1 MVIILLN
8 FQFQIIRDRI
18 PSMTL
23 YVHFINDSP
32 VKIWGLTSRQRILRV
47 LRSAGVTDIVDD
59 LTGLPDNGPVLLLR
73 GDYLFDDRVIQYLVK
88 TPDVLLRISQAST
101 STDTIVAAHVTTRQ
115 TPEAIDL
122 IEGTATVDTLPGVKT
137 ETLETLS
144 ISFQQRLLKFEP
156 PFVLP
161 IMPETKRF
169 LERRL
174 FDWSYKGVT
183 DLITKWVWP
192 RPAQWVVGQCVR
204 FGLRPNHVTIIGLVL
219 VILAG
224 VLFFHGRYGWGL
236 LAGWLMTFLDTVDGK
251 LARVT
256 VTSSKFGHYFDHLID
271 LIHPPIWYILWGLG
285 LGVSGFEIIGLSID
299 AVFWLIVI
307 GYAVGRLVEGFF
319 LAWLGKFGIFCWRPI
334 DSYFRLITARRNP
347 CLILLTACT
356 LIGQPDAGLLLVATW
371 TVVSSIFLLGRL
383 LMALISKQTAGSVRS
398 WFLDIDQNK
407 QKQPLAVRLFRHKK
421 N

>member
-1 MVIILLN
+1 M
-8 FQFQIIRDRI
+8 
-18 PSMTL
+18 SL

-32 VKIWGLTSRQRILRV
+32 LKLWGLTSRQRKLRV
-47 LRSAGVTDIVDD
+47 LKSAGVTEIVDD
-59 LTGLPDNGPVLLLR
+59 VTVVPNNSSVLLLR
-73 GDYLFDDRVIQYLVK
+73 GDYLFDDRVIRYLVQ
-88 TPDVLLRISQAST
+88 TPGVLLKISQVP
-101 STDTIVAAHVTTRQ
+101 TDTVVAAHVTAGQ
-115 TPEAIDL
+115 TTEAIDI
-122 IEGTATVDTLPGVKT
+122 IEGNAVNDAIPSVRT

-161 IMPETKRF
+161 IVPENRRF

-204 FGLRPNHVTIIGLVL
+204 FGLRPNHVTIIGLLL

-224 VLFFHGRYGWGL
+224 VLFAYGWYGWGL

-285 LGVSGFEIIGLSID
+285 LGVSQFNFIGVSMN
-299 AVFWLIVI
+299 AVFWLIVV
-307 GYAVGRLVEGFF
+307 GYVFGRLVEGAF

-347 CLILLTACT
+347 CLILLTAGT
-356 LIGQPDAGLLLVATW
+356 LIGQPGLG
-371 TVVSSIFLLGRL
+371 IDRG
-383 LMALISKQTAGSVRS
+383 GN
-398 WFLDIDQNK
+398 LDCGDQSFFS
-407 QKQPLAVRLFRHKK
+407 LAVY
-421 N
+421 

>member
-1 MVIILLN
+1 MSI
-8 FQFQIIRDRI
+8 
-18 PSMTL
+18 
-23 YVHFINDSP
+23 YAHFINDSP
-32 VKIWGLTSRQRILRV
+32 VKLWGLTSRQRKLRV
-47 LRSAGVTDIVDD
+47 LRSAGVTDIADD
-59 LTGLPDNGPVLLLR
+59 LTLVPENTSVLLLR
-73 GDYLFDDRVIQYLVK
+73 GDYLFDDRVIHYLVQ
-88 TPDVLLRISQAST
+88 TPDVLLKISQAPIET
-101 STDTIVAAHVTTRQ
+101 FVAAHVTSEQ
-115 TPEAIDL
+115 APEAVNI
-122 IEGTATVDTLPGVKT
+122 IEGIASTDTMPGVGT

-161 IMPETKRF
+161 IVPEAKRF

-183 DLITKWVWP
+183 DLVTKWVWP

-204 FGLRPNHVTIIGLVL
+204 FGLRPNHVTIIGLLL

-224 VLFFHGRYGWGL
+224 VLFAYGWYGWGL

-285 LGVSGFEIIGLSID
+285 LGVSRFNFIGLSIN
-299 AVFWLIVI
+299 AVFWLIVG
-307 GYAVGRLVEGFF
+307 GYVVGRLVEGAF
-319 LAWLGKFGIFCWRPI
+319 LARLGKFGIFCWRPI

-347 CLILLTACT
+347 CLILLTAGA
-356 LIGQPDAGLLLVATW
+356 LIGHPDWGLIVVAIW
-371 TVVSSIFLLGRL
+371 TMVTSIFLLGRL
-383 LMALISKQTAGSVRS
+383 LTALIRQQATGSVRS
-398 WFLDIDQNK
+398 WFLDIDQTK
-407 QKQPLAVRLFRHKK
+407 QKQPLAVRLFTHKK
-421 N
+421 MNIFD

>member
-1 MVIILLN
+1 MSFYI
-8 FQFQIIRDRI
+8 
-18 PSMTL
+18 
-23 YVHFINDSP
+23 HFIKDSP
-32 VKIWGLTSRQRILRV
+32 VKLWGLTSRRRKLRV

-59 LTGLPDNGPVLLLR
+59 LTGLPDNSPALLLR
-73 GDYLFDDRVIQYLVK
+73 GDYLFDDRVIHYLVN
-88 TPDVLLRISQAST
+88 TPDVLLKISQAST
-101 STDTIVAAHVTTRQ
+101 DTFVAAHVTAGQ
-115 TPEAIDL
+115 ALEASDI
-122 IEGTATVDTLPGVKT
+122 IEGTATVDAIPGVRT
-137 ETLETLS
+137 ETLENLS

-161 IMPETKRF
+161 VLPETKRF
-169 LERRL
+169 LERKL

-204 FGLRPNHVTIIGLVL
+204 FGLRPNHVTILGLLL

-224 VLFFHGRYGWGL
+224 VLFAYGWYGWGL

-271 LIHPPIWYILWGLG
+271 LVHPPIWYILWGLG
-285 LGVSGFEIIGLSID
+285 LGVSRFDFIGLSID
-299 AVFWLIVI
+299 AVFWLIVV
-307 GYAVGRLVEGFF
+307 GYAVGRLVEGAF

-334 DSYFRLITARRNP
+334 DAYFRLITARRNP
-347 CLILLTACT
+347 CLVLLTAGT
-356 LIGQPDAGLLLVATW
+356 LIGHPDWGLIAVAIW
-371 TVVSSIFLLGRL
+371 TVVTSIFLLGRL

-398 WFLDIDQNK
+398 WFLDIDQTQ
-407 QKQPLAVRLFRHKK
+407 QKQPLAVRLFTHRKK
-421 N
+421 

>member
-1 MVIILLN
+1 MA
-8 FQFQIIRDRI
+8 
-18 PSMTL
+18 L

-32 VKIWGLTSRQRILRV
+32 VKLWGLTSRQRKLRV
-47 LRSAGVTDIVDD
+47 LRDAGEIDIVDD
-59 LTGLPDNGPVLLLR
+59 FNGLPDNSPALLLR

-88 TPDVLLRISQAST
+88 TPDVLLKISQA

-115 TPEAIDL
+115 TPEAID
-122 IEGTATVDTLPGVKT
+122 IMEGSATADAMPGIRT

-161 IMPETKRF
+161 VIPESKRL

-192 RPAQWVVGQCVR
+192 RPARWVVGQCVR
-204 FGLRPNHVTIIGLVL
+204 FGLRPNHVTVIGLLL

-224 VLFFHGRYGWGL
+224 VLFANGWYGWGL

-285 LGVSGFEIIGLSID
+285 LGVSRFNFFGLSID
-299 AVFWLIVI
+299 AVFWLILA
-307 GYAVGRLVEGFF
+307 GYAVGRLVEGVF
-319 LAWLGKFGIFCWRPI
+319 LTWLGRFGIFCWHPI

-347 CLILLTACT
+347 CLILLTAST
-356 LIGQPDAGLLLVATW
+356 LIGQPDSGLLLVAIW

-398 WFLDIDQNK
+398 WFLDIDQTK
-407 QKQPLAVRLFRHKK
+407 QKQPLAVRLFTHKK

>member
-1 MVIILLN
+1 MSFYI
-8 FQFQIIRDRI
+8 
-18 PSMTL
+18 
-23 YVHFINDSP
+23 HFINDSP
-32 VKIWGLTSRQRILRV
+32 VKLWGLTSRRRKLRV

-59 LTGLPDNGPVLLLR
+59 LTGLPDNSPALLLR
-73 GDYLFDDRVIQYLVK
+73 GDYLFDDRVIHYLVQ
-88 TPDVLLRISQAST
+88 TPDVLLKISQAA
-101 STDTIVAAHVTTRQ
+101 TDIFVAAHVAGGQ
-115 TPEAIDL
+115 APEAIAI
-122 IEGTATVDTLPGVKT
+122 IEGTATMGSMTGVRT

-161 IMPETKRF
+161 ITPGAKHF

-183 DLITKWVWP
+183 DLVTKWVWP

-204 FGLRPNHVTIIGLVL
+204 FGLRPNHVTIIGLLL

-224 VLFFHGRYGWGL
+224 VLFAYGWYGWGL

-285 LGVSGFEIIGLSID
+285 LGVSQFNFIGLSINT
-299 AVFWLIVI
+299 AFWLIMI
-307 GYAVGRLVEGFF
+307 GYAVGRLVEGAF

-347 CLILLTACT
+347 CLILLTAGA
-356 LIGQPDAGLLLVATW
+356 LIGHPDWGLIAVTIW
-371 TVVSSIFLLGRL
+371 TVVTSIFLLGRL
-383 LMALISKQTAGSVRS
+383 FMALISKQTAGSVRS
-398 WFLDIDQNK
+398 WFLDIDQTQ
-407 QKQPLAVRLFRHKK
+407 QKQPLAVRLFTHRKK
-421 N
+421 

>member
-1 MVIILLN
+1 M
-8 FQFQIIRDRI
+8 
-18 PSMTL
+18 SL

-32 VKIWGLTSRQRILRV
+32 VKLWGLTSRQRKLRV

-115 TPEAIDL
+115 TPEAIDI
-122 IEGTATVDTLPGVKT
+122 IEGTATVDALPGVKT

-204 FGLRPNHVTIIGLVL
+204 FGLRPNHVTIIGLLL

-224 VLFFHGRYGWGL
+224 VLFVHGRYGWGL

-407 QKQPLAVRLFRHKK
+407 QKQPLAVRLFMHKK